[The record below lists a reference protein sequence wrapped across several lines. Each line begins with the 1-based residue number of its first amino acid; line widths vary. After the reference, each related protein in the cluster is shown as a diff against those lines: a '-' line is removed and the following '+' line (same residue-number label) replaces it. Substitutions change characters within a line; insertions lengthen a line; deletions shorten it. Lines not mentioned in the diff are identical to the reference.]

1 MSNLILIF
9 YNFTHTIGYPNY
21 GLAIILFTAVLR
33 VLMFPLSLSQ
43 AKNSKAMALLQ
54 PRIKKLQEQYKNDP
68 GIMNRE
74 VQSLYKKYKVSPLT
88 GCLPLLIQMPI
99 LISLFSAMRNFEYT
113 GEGISFLWLPS
124 MSDPDPTGLALPAIV
139 ALSSFLQSKLTMAS
153 QPSMGDQ
160 AAMMNK
166 TMLYFMPLMLGW
178 MTRGFA
184 AGLALYW
191 STFNILGFL
200 MQIVINARV
209 NASQEY
215 MKEQVEA
222 DEKRAADE
230 ARKEESRRRREAA
243 RLKQEKKSNAQQARV
258 KVKKSSNLNSNRGKA
273 LNFDDMDDSSDMD
286 YEDDF
291 DD

>member
-1 MSNLILIF
+1 MSNLIRIF
-9 YNFTHTIGYPNY
+9 YDFTHTIGYPNY
-21 GLAIILFTAVLR
+21 GLAIILFTASLR
-33 VLMFPLSLSQ
+33 ILMFPLSFSQ
-43 AKNSKAMALLQ
+43 AKSSKAMALLQ

-68 GIMNRE
+68 AIMNRE
-74 VQSLYKKYKVSPLT
+74 VQSLYKKYKVNPLT

-99 LISLFSAMRNFEYT
+99 LISLFSAMKNYQYT

-124 MSDPDPTGLALPAIV
+124 MSEPDPTGIVLPAVV
-139 ALSSFLQSKLTMAS
+139 ALSSFLQSKLTMAA

-200 MQIVINARV
+200 MQIIINASV
-209 NASQEY
+209 NRSQKD

-222 DEKRAADE
+222 DEKRAAED
-230 ARKEESRRRREAA
+230 AKKEEARRRREAA
-243 RLKQEKKSNAQQARV
+243 RLRQEKKSNTQRS
-258 KVKKSSNLNSNRGKA
+258 KVKEKKPAKENSSRGQA
-273 LNFDDMDDSSDMD
+273 LNFDDSEDAPDTDDGDDAD
-286 YEDDF
+286 Y
-291 DD
+291 